1 MRRTIPLIAI
11 TLGAGMLIGAG
22 LATAVERNYAGTDL
36 HQQASRLSSASLRA
50 LPGTTPTASAQPDA
64 STQPTATAQPTPAA
78 QPAQPETPAEVIVG
92 RLSIPALGLKE
103 VPIYDRGTDGR
114 GSMAI
119 AHGYAVTHFQ
129 SSAAF
134 GAGNT
139 VLYGHD
145 DIEGSVFARLKD
157 LNPGDIINVTPPGA
171 PTQVFVV
178 TAKKIIAPTAVQI
191 LAPTSDTRLT
201 LFTCWPNL
209 VDTQRI
215 VVTAVP
221 R

>member
-1 MRRTIPLIAI
+1 
-11 TLGAGMLIGAG
+11 
-22 LATAVERNYAGTDL
+22 
-36 HQQASRLSSASLRA
+36 
-50 LPGTTPTASAQPDA
+50 
-64 STQPTATAQPTPAA
+64 
-78 QPAQPETPAEVIVG
+78 
-92 RLSIPALGLKE
+92 
-103 VPIYDRGTDGR
+103 
-114 GSMAI
+114 MAI

-129 SSAAF
+129 TSAGF

-157 LNPGDIINVTPPGA
+157 LNAGDVINVTPPGA
-171 PTQVFVV
+171 PTQVYVV

-191 LAPTSDTRLT
+191 LAPTHDARLT

-215 VVTAVP
+215 VVTAIP

>member
-1 MRRTIPLIAI
+1 MHRPVPFLAAALLI
-11 TLGAGMLIGAG
+11 GMVIGAG
-22 LATAVERNYAGTDL
+22 AATVVERNGQDTR
-36 HQQASRLSSASLRA
+36 QQASGLSSGHLHV
-50 LPGTTPTASAQPDA
+50 LPGISPSASAQA
-64 STQPTATAQPTPAA
+64 TPTEATAQPTTSA
-78 QPAQPETPAEVIVG
+78 QPAQPESPSEVVVG
-92 RLSIPALGLKE
+92 RLSIPAIGISD

-129 SSAAF
+129 SSATF

-157 LNPGDIINVTPPGA
+157 LKAGDVIRVALPGA
-171 PTQVFVV
+171 APQVFVV
-178 TAKKIIAPTAVQI
+178 NGKKVIAPTAVQI
-191 LAPTSDTRLT
+191 LAPTSDARLT

-221 R
+221 A